1 VICTLSWTLLHVA
14 LWAIPQ
20 ADPVPVYVIAI
31 LAGLGVSSAHVLP
44 TAMGADVLESVE
56 AESGLRQEGIFG
68 GASAFIQK
76 LGTSVAVLAIGWV
89 LDLTGY
95 VPNAAQQSAS
105 TLTGIRAMVSWV
117 PAVLLVASIASAAF
131 FPITRAVHRRLSE
144 DAKLKRAAIQP

>member
-1 VICTLSWTLLHVA
+1 VYIVA
-14 LWAIPQ
+14 
-20 ADPVPVYVIAI
+20 V

-95 VPNAAQQSAS
+95 VANAAQQTGAA
-105 TLTGIRAMVSWV
+105 LTGIRAMVSWV
-117 PAVLLVASIASAAF
+117 PAALLVLSIASAAL
-131 FPITRAVHRRLSE
+131 FPITRAVHRRLSHE
-144 DAKLKRAAIQP
+144 AELKRAAVQP